1 MEKTVTVNGNVIEW
15 FEGMTVTDV
24 LSIMRYTFKLLVIHV
39 NDEIIKRD
47 EWSSTLI
54 PLGAEVKVIHLMSGG

>member
-1 MEKTVTVNGNVIEW
+1 MTVNGNVIEW